1 MKNNKKNNSNIE
13 LILDKVNG
21 EYVLVN
27 KKDVENAIELKNK
40 FNEELLSRVE
50 SQLEGKNDEYSDAE
64 FESKESKIEEQE
76 DNVSKFARVLE
87 ISRDSLMG
95 NAWINPVEFL
105 AIVDENSNDKL
116 SSYISK
122 VEEKTN
128 KLYEDLVSIVVKKY
142 KITEENK
149 VDEISEMY
157 DAHDSDLDK
166 YLDLV
171 DDVIYNIEV
180 DWNDFLLM
188 DNKLNL
194 FNSYTVEKKINEEH
208 GKMFQ
213 EVVNNTVVE
222 DVQINN
228 ETTSEE
234 VSPVTIN
241 LDSFKSSNLNLQEII
256 DSNQEHV
263 NTKNTHEELE
273 TKNNDELNE
282 YINTIVSEINFVQTN
297 INEKLSLYKTLATE
311 KFANNSEESVIA
323 TLDRLSANS
332 HTAEEIMN
340 KIMNSNDSDEI
351 KDLLLERN
359 DINESN
365 VKSMKIISKHVD
377 LDETL
382 SSLNEEIISLKIAL
396 DNLTIKLSVAYNIA
410 HKNYSIYSKSVDKEN
425 SKLLKEAQKKFA
437 KEQKLRLKLL
447 RQQQKLM
454 SQKSSNL
461 EEDKIMEEIISHYQ
475 NKNDVVYNLHNDSDA
490 FADTYQMKT
499 FRNKLSNRINY
510 LLKLG
515 KKSYSVSDEENI
527 FNNYF
532 MFMNSELGIISE
544 LSELAGL
551 LELKRTKLLTE
562 ICENEISNYK
572 TSNIN
577 DKILFTVR
585 ANFAFLRILSA
596 EVMVLK
602 TILLHR
608 EYLALVKE
616 KAKQQ
621 CNELASYIEWDHRL
635 YWWNISTTDAINSAF
650 NNDLYSHD
658 NGIQYLYN
666 ALNSDSNYQEECFDE
681 VDDSCCGDC
690 SCSSSDVLPIPK
702 VMVMKFE
709 RVIEKEKI
717 VQKNVVKNIIKKQ
730 PEVKKVEELVDETKK
745 NKKLRKLN
753 NRGMSRAG
761 LRIEEI
767 INETKSEVK
776 EYDMEKK

>member
-1 MKNNKKNNSNIE
+1 M
-13 LILDKVNG
+13 
-21 EYVLVN
+21 
-27 KKDVENAIELKNK
+27 
-40 FNEELLSRVE
+40 LSRVE
-50 SQLEGKNDEYSDAE
+50 SQLEGKNDENSDAE

-105 AIVDENSNDKL
+105 AIIDENSNDKL

-222 DVQINN
+222 DTQKDN
-228 ETTSEE
+228 ETTNEE
-234 VSPVTIN
+234 VSPVTIS

-273 TKNNDELNE
+273 AKNNDELNE
-282 YINTIVSEINFVQTN
+282 YINTIVSQINFVQNN
-297 INEKLSLYKTLATE
+297 IDEKLSLYRTLATE
-311 KFANNSEESVIA
+311 KFANDSEESVIA
-323 TLDRLSANS
+323 TLDRLSVNS

-410 HKNYSIYSKSVDKEN
+410 HKNYSIYSKSIDKEN

-454 SQKSSNL
+454 NQKSSNL

-475 NKNDVVYNLHNDSDA
+475 NKSDVVYDLHNDSDA

-515 KKSYSVSDEENI
+515 KNSYSVSDEENI

-532 MFMNSELGIISE
+532 IFMNSELGIISE

-608 EYLALVKE
+608 EYLALIKE

-666 ALNSDSNYQEECFDE
+666 ALNSESNYQDECFDE
-681 VDDSCCGDC
+681 VDDCCCGDC
-690 SCSSSDVLPIPK
+690 SCSSSDVLPMPK

>member
-1 MKNNKKNNSNIE
+1 MNNNKQNNSNIE

-27 KKDVENAIELKNK
+27 KEDVENAIELKNK

-50 SQLEGKNDEYSDAE
+50 SQLEGKNDENSMAE
-64 FESKESKIEEQE
+64 FESKELKIEEQE

-95 NAWINPVEFL
+95 NTWINPVEFL
-105 AIVDENSNDKL
+105 AIIDENSNDKL

-122 VEEKTN
+122 IEEKTN
-128 KLYEDLVSIVVKKY
+128 KLYEDLVDIVVKKY
-142 KITEENK
+142 RITEEDK
-149 VDEISEMY
+149 VEEISEMY

-180 DWNDFLLM
+180 DWNDFLLI

-194 FNSYTVEKKINEEH
+194 FNSYTVEKKINDEH
-208 GKMFQ
+208 EKMFQ
-213 EVVNNTVVE
+213 EVVDNSVATDEVV
-222 DVQINN
+222 NP
-228 ETTSEE
+228 
-234 VSPVTIN
+234 VSIS
-241 LDSFKSSNLNLQEII
+241 LDSFESTSNFNLQEII
-256 DSNQEHV
+256 NSNQESDV
-263 NTKNTHEELE
+263 NTKKIHEELE
-273 TKNNDELNE
+273 SKNNDELNQ
-282 YINTIVSEINFVQTN
+282 YINTIVSQINFVQTN
-297 INEKLSLYKTLATE
+297 IDEKLSLYRTLATE
-311 KFANNSEESVIA
+311 KFANDSEESVIK

-351 KDLLLERN
+351 KNLLLERN

-365 VKSMKIISKHVD
+365 VKSIKIISKHVD

-382 SSLNEEIISLKIAL
+382 SSLNDEIISLKITL

-410 HKNYSIYSKSVDKEN
+410 HKNYSIYSKSIDKEN

-447 RQQQKLM
+447 RQQEKLM
-454 SQKSSNL
+454 NQESSNL
-461 EEDKIMEEIISHYQ
+461 EDEKIMEEIISHYQ

-490 FADTYQMKT
+490 FADIYQMKD

-515 KKSYSVSDEENI
+515 KEFDTVSDEENI

-532 MFMNSELGIISE
+532 IFMNSELGIISE

-562 ICENEISNYK
+562 ICENEILNYK

-585 ANFAFLRILSA
+585 ANFSFLKILSA

-621 CNELASYIEWDHRL
+621 CNELASYIEWEHRL
-635 YWWNISTTDAINSAF
+635 YWWSISTTDAINSAF

-658 NGIQYLYN
+658 NGIQYLYDK
-666 ALNSDSNYQEECFDE
+666 LNSESDYEDECCDE
-681 VDDSCCGDC
+681 IDDCC
-690 SCSSSDVLPIPK
+690 CSSSDTLPMPK

-730 PEVKKVEELVDETKK
+730 PEVKKVDELVDETKK

-753 NRGMSRAG
+753 NQGMSKAG

-776 EYDMEKK
+776 EYNKEKK

>member
-1 MKNNKKNNSNIE
+1 MNNNKQNNSNIE

-27 KKDVENAIELKNK
+27 KKDVESAIELKNK
-40 FNEELLSRVE
+40 LNEELLSRVE
-50 SQLEGKNDEYSDAE
+50 SQLEGKNDENSMAE
-64 FESKESKIEEQE
+64 FESKELKIEEQE

-95 NAWINPVEFL
+95 NTWINPVEFL
-105 AIVDENSNDKL
+105 AIIDENSNDKL

-122 VEEKTN
+122 IEEKTN
-128 KLYEDLVSIVVKKY
+128 KLYEDLVEIVVKKY
-142 KITEENK
+142 RITEENK
-149 VDEISEMY
+149 VDEISDMY

-180 DWNDFLLM
+180 DWNDFLLI

-194 FNSYTVEKKINEEH
+194 FDSYTVEKKINDEH

-213 EVVNNTVVE
+213 EVVDNSEVTE
-222 DVQINN
+222 
-228 ETTSEE
+228 ETQLSNVSTSEE
-234 VSPVTIN
+234 VHPVSIS
-241 LDSFKSSNLNLQEII
+241 LDAFESTSKFNLQEII
-256 DSNQEHV
+256 DSNQESDV
-263 NTKNTHEELE
+263 NTKNIHEELE
-273 TKNNDELNE
+273 SKNNDELNE
-282 YINTIVSEINFVQTN
+282 YINTIVSQINFVQTN
-297 INEKLSLYKTLATE
+297 IDEKLSLYRTLATE
-311 KFANNSEESVIA
+311 KFANDSEESIIS
-323 TLDRLSANS
+323 TLDRLSVNS

-351 KDLLLERN
+351 KNLLLERN

-382 SSLNEEIISLKIAL
+382 SSLNDEIISLKIAL

-447 RQQQKLM
+447 RQQQKLIN
-454 SQKSSNL
+454 QESSNL
-461 EEDKIMEEIISHYQ
+461 EDEKIMEEIISHYQ

-490 FADTYQMKT
+490 FADIYQMKT

-515 KKSYSVSDEENI
+515 KDSDTVSDEENI

-532 MFMNSELGIISE
+532 IFMNSELGIISE

-562 ICENEISNYK
+562 ICENEILNYK

-585 ANFAFLRILSA
+585 ANFSFLKILSA
-596 EVMVLK
+596 EVLVLK

-621 CNELASYIEWDHRL
+621 CNELASYIEWEHRL
-635 YWWNISTTDAINSAF
+635 YWWSISTTDAINSAF

-658 NGIQYLYN
+658 NGIQYLYDK
-666 ALNSDSNYQEECFDE
+666 LNSESDYEDECCDE
-681 VDDSCCGDC
+681 IDDCC
-690 SCSSSDVLPIPK
+690 CSSSDTLPMPK

-717 VQKNVVKNIIKKQ
+717 VEKNVVKNIIKKQ
-730 PEVKKVEELVDETKK
+730 PEVKKVDELVDETKK

-753 NRGMSRAG
+753 NQGMSKAG

-776 EYDMEKK
+776 EYNKEKN

>member
-50 SQLEGKNDEYSDAE
+50 SQLEGKNDENSEAE

-222 DVQINN
+222 DTQINN

-273 TKNNDELNE
+273 AKNNDELNE

-297 INEKLSLYKTLATE
+297 IDEKLSLYKTLATE

-410 HKNYSIYSKSVDKEN
+410 HKNYSIYSKSIDKEN

-454 SQKSSNL
+454 NQKSSNL

-532 MFMNSELGIISE
+532 IFMNSELGIISE

-658 NGIQYLYN
+658 NGVQYLYN

-681 VDDSCCGDC
+681 VDDCCCGDC
-690 SCSSSDVLPIPK
+690 SCSSSDVLPMPK

>member
-1 MKNNKKNNSNIE
+1 MKNNKQNNSNIE

-27 KKDVENAIELKNK
+27 KKDVEYAIELKNK

-50 SQLEGKNDEYSDAE
+50 SQLEEKSDENSTVE
-64 FESKESKIEEQE
+64 FESEESKIEEQE
-76 DNVSKFARVLE
+76 DNISKFARVLE

-95 NAWINPVEFL
+95 NTWINPIEFL

-116 SSYISK
+116 SAYISK
-122 VEEKTN
+122 IEEKTN
-128 KLYEDLVSIVVKKY
+128 KLYEDLTSIVVKKY

-149 VDEISEMY
+149 VDEISKMY

-213 EVVNNTVVE
+213 EVVDNTIIENN
-222 DVQINN
+222 QLSN
-228 ETTSEE
+228 EFTIEE
-234 VSPVTIN
+234 VSPITIN
-241 LDSFKSSNLNLQEII
+241 LDAFKSSDLNLQEII
-256 DSNQEHV
+256 DDNQEHV
-263 NTKNTHEELE
+263 NTKETHEELDS
-273 TKNNDELNE
+273 KNNDELNE
-282 YINTIVSEINFVQTN
+282 YINEIVSKINFIQTN
-297 INEKLSLYKTLATE
+297 IDEKLSLYRSLATE
-311 KFANNSEESVIA
+311 QFANESKESVIA
-323 TLDRLSANS
+323 TLDRLSVNS
-332 HTAEEIMN
+332 HTVEEIMS
-340 KIMNSNDSDEI
+340 KIMNSNDSNEI

-365 VKSMKIISKHVD
+365 VKAMKIISKHVD

-382 SSLNEEIISLKIAL
+382 SSLNEEIVSLKIAL

-410 HKNYSIYSKSVDKEN
+410 HKNYSIYSKAIDKEN
-425 SKLLKEAQKKFA
+425 SKLSKEAQKKFA
-437 KEQKLRLKLL
+437 KEQKIRLKLL

-454 SQKSSNL
+454 NQKSSNL
-461 EEDKIMEEIISHYQ
+461 EDDKIMEEIISHYQ

-490 FADTYQMKT
+490 FADTYQMKV

-532 MFMNSELGIISE
+532 IFMNSELGIISE

-572 TSNIN
+572 ISNIN
-577 DKILFTVR
+577 EKILFTVR
-585 ANFAFLRILSA
+585 ANFAFLKILSA

-635 YWWNISTTDAINSAF
+635 YWWNISTTDAVNSAF

-666 ALNSDSNYQEECFDE
+666 TLNSESDYQESFDDEGECG
-681 VDDSCCGDC
+681 CGDC
-690 SCSSSDVLPIPK
+690 CCSSSDTLPMPK

-730 PEVKKVEELVDETKK
+730 PEVKKTEELVDETKK

-776 EYDMEKK
+776 EYDNEKK